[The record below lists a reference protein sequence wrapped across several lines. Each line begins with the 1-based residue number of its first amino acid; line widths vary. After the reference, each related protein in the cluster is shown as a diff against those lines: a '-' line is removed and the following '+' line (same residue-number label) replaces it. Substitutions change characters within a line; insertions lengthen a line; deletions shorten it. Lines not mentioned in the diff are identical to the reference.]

1 MQSNEDPIQPK
12 INKYFLKVSFREME
26 MERFGGPPGLLAWT
40 QEEDI
45 QSHSVQGVLGSLS
58 QLWDP

>member
-1 MQSNEDPIQPK
+1 
-12 INKYFLKVSFREME
+12 ME
-26 MERFGGPPGLLAWT
+26 MERFGGPPGLSAWT
-40 QEEDI
+40 QKEDI